1 MNKCYNDGD
10 FGKYFKENMDALGV
24 PTPNSLFDTYSSA
37 VANASLMSGAIYKL
51 GARAT
56 VAELARATLFGEK
69 LLLAGAFGAVI
80 YTGVTVGSLAV
91 ASGRSLGCGTRISDM
106 FTFIGSRNLQF
117 PGWET
122 FYHRYPQVIEADRPL
137 RRNIGM
143 MARMAA

>member
-1 MNKCYNDGD
+1 MDKCYNSGD

-24 PTPNSLFDTYSSA
+24 PTPTSVFDTYNSA
-37 VANASLMSGAIYKL
+37 VANASLMSGAVYKF

-56 VAELARATLFGEK
+56 VAELVGATVVSEK

-80 YTGVTVGSLAV
+80 YTGVAIGSLAV

-106 FTFIGSRNLQF
+106 FTFIGSRSLQF

-122 FYHRYPQVIEADRPL
+122 FYHRYPQVIEANRPL
-137 RRNIGM
+137 RRNVGM